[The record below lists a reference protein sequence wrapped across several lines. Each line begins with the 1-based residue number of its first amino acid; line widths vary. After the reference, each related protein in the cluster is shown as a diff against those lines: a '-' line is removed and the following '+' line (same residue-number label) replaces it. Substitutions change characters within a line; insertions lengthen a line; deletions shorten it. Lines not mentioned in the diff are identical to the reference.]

1 MGCASAVWV
10 AIADQGLGCEPLR
23 SRYPRRVF
31 DHRSNLWRSRLG
43 CLCVVMALLLS
54 LSGAG
59 ASAALAASAPL
70 KPNGGGAV
78 GGANTTPEGANGNA
92 FNELSQGGGQPETQ
106 TQSTENRIAT
116 TPPKNSKKT
125 VIVIVIAALVVL
137 VAIAFVIVRDARRVA
152 PAGDPQ
158 LAEARSAHD
167 SAATLRKRR
176 AKAKAARQAR
186 KRNR

>member
-1 MGCASAVWV
+1 MGCASAARA
-10 AIADQGLGCEPLR
+10 AITDRGLGCESPG
-23 SRYPRRVF
+23 SRYPRCVF
-31 DHRSNLWRSRLG
+31 GDRSKLWRSRIG
-43 CLCVVMALLLS
+43 CLGVAMVLLLS

-59 ASAALAASAPL
+59 ASAALAASAPPQ
-70 KPNGGGAV
+70 PNSGAAV

-92 FNELSQGGGQPETQ
+92 FNELSQGGGEPETQ
-106 TQSTENRIAT
+106 TQSTGNRIAT

-125 VIVIVIAALVVL
+125 VLVIVIAALAVL

-176 AKAKAARQAR
+176 ARAKAARQAR